1 MQIFGKDS
9 LQLAV
14 KRKIKLA
21 NEAHPAPLNVKKF
34 IILEEWMLTARAQCS
49 SSKGFRN

>member
-1 MQIFGKDS
+1 MQIFGKNS

-21 NEAHPAPLNVKKF
+21 NEAHPVPLNVKKIF
-34 IILEEWMLTARAQCS
+34 ILEEWMLTAQCS